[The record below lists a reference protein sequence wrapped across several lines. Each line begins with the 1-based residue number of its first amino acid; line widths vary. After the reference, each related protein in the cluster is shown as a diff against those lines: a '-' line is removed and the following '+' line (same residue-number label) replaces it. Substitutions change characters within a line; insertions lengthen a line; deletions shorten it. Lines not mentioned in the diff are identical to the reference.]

1 MLLKNISLK
10 DPLKQ
15 AINVVS
21 SFKVLFC
28 LFFMIFINCL
38 VFFEAGAQHD
48 GKFHLKLKPGLKKT
62 KSFKTG

>member
-1 MLLKNISLK
+1 
-10 DPLKQ
+10 
-15 AINVVS
+15 
-21 SFKVLFC
+21 
-28 LFFMIFINCL
+28 MIFINCL